1 MSTKKSIL
9 YSYTPQQLQ
18 KMLDTANS
26 FSDFFDK
33 LGLCRKGN
41 NLSTLKKIIKKYNL
55 STEQLDKNRKNFL
68 SNCAIKSNKEAK
80 KIEDILSNKVEFI
93 SSWHL
98 LKKLVKGGLKEY
110 KCEKCGIEEW
120 NGKPI
125 SLQLHHKDGK
135 RNNNELSNLQILCP
149 NCHSQTE
156 TFGAKNMKNKKE
168 DKRIEELK
176 ILKKTPKESKIL
188 TRVSKE
194 ELKKLVREK
203 SFVQLGKD
211 FNVSDNAIRKWCKFY
226 KLPTSS
232 IEIKKYTDE
241 EWEKF

>member
-1 MSTKKSIL
+1 
-9 YSYTPQQLQ
+9 
-18 KMLDTANS
+18 MLDNANS

-41 NLSTLKKIIKKYNL
+41 NLSTLKKIIKEYNL

-120 NGKPI
+120 NGEPI
-125 SLQLHHKDGK
+125 SFQLHHKDGNRK
-135 RNNNELSNLQILCP
+135 NNDLNNLQVLCP
-149 NCHSQTE
+149 NCHGQT
-156 TFGAKNMKNKKE
+156 KNYSGKKVRTNKKSQV
-168 DKRIEELK
+168 
-176 ILKKTPKESKIL
+176 KKEKESIIPLRISRKN
-188 TRVSKE
+188 
-194 ELKKLVREK
+194 LKDLIRKK
-203 SFVQLGKD
+203 SFVQIGKE
-211 FNVSDNAIRKWCKFY
+211 FNVSDNTIRKWCKFY
-226 KLPTSS
+226 NLPYKTMQ
-232 IEIKKYTDE
+232 IKKYSDE
-241 EWEKF
+241 DWKKV